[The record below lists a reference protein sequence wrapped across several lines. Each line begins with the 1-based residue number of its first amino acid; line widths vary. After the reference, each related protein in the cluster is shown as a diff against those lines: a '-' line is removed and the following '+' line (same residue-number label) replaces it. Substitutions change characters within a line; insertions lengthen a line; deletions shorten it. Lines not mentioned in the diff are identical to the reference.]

1 MTTTNAVLPIAS
13 PAYYF
18 NFCGQPALSTV
29 IMPRTPEQ
37 DALTKNWA
45 TINSA
50 LANQVDLTE
59 FGNFLVQHEFLP
71 QQSVNNILSGGQNFT
86 KLTSLTR
93 GVQSRIVTA
102 SSPSRTAQY
111 YKSFVLLVHDDLHL
125 TGLAQ
130 EMVDAC
136 KYFYGKISPFY
147 ILNLVKKMHTV
158 L

>member
-1 MTTTNAVLPIAS
+1 
-13 PAYYF
+13 
-18 NFCGQPALSTV
+18 
-29 IMPRTPEQ
+29 MPRTPEQ
-37 DALTKNWA
+37 DALTKKWA

-50 LANQVDLTE
+50 LANQADLTE

-71 QQSVNNILSGGQNFT
+71 QQSVNNILSVGGHDNLT
-86 KLTSLTR
+86 KVTSLMR

-147 ILNLVKKMHTV
+147 IQNLVKKMHTV